1 MKALCAP
8 VALVGPRCSG
18 KTTVGKLLAERL
30 GRPFVD
36 LDAEVVGFARYA
48 GFYALN
54 AGELIEEVGW
64 ARFRDLEASTLKK
77 CIEPMPRIVLAT
89 GGGVC
94 ERPDNRAWLVRA
106 TRAFYLD
113 VPTELLQRRLEADGT
128 LRPPLGGGGDAT
140 EELPAVARRRD
151 PHYRAVAERI
161 PCSDR
166 SALDIS
172 DCIVERLENRSM

>member
-18 KTTVGKLLAERL
+18 KTTIGRLLAERL

-36 LDAEVVGFARYA
+36 LDAEVVRFARHSGFCALQA
-48 GFYALN
+48 GA
-54 AGELIEEVGW
+54 LIEEVGW
-64 ARFRDLEASTLKK
+64 ARFRELEACTLKK

-94 ERPDNRAWLVRA
+94 ERLDNRAWLVRA

-113 VPTELLQRRLEADGT
+113 VPTELLQLRLEADET
-128 LRPPLGGGGDAT
+128 LRPPLSREGNAL
-140 EELPAVARRRD
+140 EELPAVVRRRD

-161 PCSDR
+161 FCADR
-166 SALDIS
+166 SALEIS
-172 DCIVERLENRSM
+172 GCIAERLQNAAM